1 MTSENEAGDDDEEDS
16 DTDHDIQKN
25 INVFNLLMTYGWKTS
40 FIALTLGFSI
50 HLYNVDC
57 KRCIV
62 FVAQSRSHI
71 SPVMAIAKELEKYNH
86 SATFVLSALMDK
98 EIRSKGL
105 SIKSVVSNSLD
116 KASIVHDVVQV
127 ILEMKMNG
135 SKSFPLLQL
144 FGNAYDHCHSFLTDD
159 ELFGILAAAKFD
171 YAIVDYAPFLCYEI
185 LAYKLS
191 LPFIFISAHYDPNL
205 HRTPFNPAYMPA
217 FWSGFTD
224 KMTFRERMI
233 NSVLYN
239 LQLIKP
245 TMPSFGNLV
254 AKYVPE
260 KPFMSNSELK
270 KSFLLHIIDG
280 DILMDYPIP
289 IASNAILC
297 GGLAAG
303 PAKSLISRIESFV
316 EKSIDGLV
324 IVSFGSVIKSCP
336 EKIMNKL
343 ISAFQKM
350 EQFNF
355 IFRSGDCEKENGN
368 ILLLPWL
375 PQNDLLGHVKTK
387 LFITHCGKS
396 SVFEA
401 LYHGVPMIAFPIFLD
416 QGSNAAIIEDKG
428 YGISMDILEFSED
441 ELVENINKVVHN
453 TTFKSNIKRASE
465 IFHSRP
471 QTPPKRAAYWIDLV
485 TKYGTKHFRPA
496 SLDMPWR
503 KQHYNSVGMSKRDLN
518 ALVCGTDC
526 FKWSCLIFWNMTGVI
541 FILAA
546 EVIHSFTCSPGDVAT
561 RNGLIAL
568 PIVGGFSVF
577 CAGLSMF
584 LKMGERFCLR
594 VVCSLVWISLGVSCI
609 SVSCVLVSGNC
620 SKHLAITVLIIIGIV
635 STLIAGS
642 VAGILINQGK
652 PCRRL
657 SGEKSRIIR
666 KSNKRKGKK

>member
-1 MTSENEAGDDDEEDS
+1 MVTIYVISLSTVSGVEIQTKKKGKTTATSCSSLEYKNPRKQRYKVYDKTCKTS
-16 DTDHDIQKN
+16 RVKRNDTVHILDVEKESR
-25 INVFNLLMTYGWKTS
+25 MTYGWKIS
-40 FIALTLGFSI
+40 FIALTLGFLI

-62 FVAQSRSHI
+62 FVAPLRSHI
-71 SPVMAIAKELEKYNH
+71 SPVMAITKELEKYNH
-86 SATFVLSALMDK
+86 SATFVLSTSMDK

-105 SIKSVVSNSLD
+105 SIKSVVANSLD
-116 KASIVHDVVQV
+116 KASIEHDVQV

-135 SKSFPLLQL
+135 STSFPFLQL

-159 ELFGILAAAKFD
+159 ELFGILEAAKFD
-171 YAIVDYAPFLCYEI
+171 YAIVDYAPFVCYEI

-191 LPFIFISAHYDPNL
+191 LPFIFSSAHYDPNL

-217 FWSGFTD
+217 FLSGFTD

-233 NSVLYN
+233 NTVLYT

-260 KPFMSNSELK
+260 KPFMSNSELEN
-270 KSFLLHIIDG
+270 SFLLHIIDG

-303 PAKSLISRIESFV
+303 PAKSLISRIESFA
-316 EKSIDGLV
+316 EKSKDGLV
-324 IVSFGSVIKSCP
+324 IVSFGSIIKSCP

-350 EQFNF
+350 KHFNF
-355 IFRSGDCEKENGN
+355 IFRSGDYEKENGN

-401 LYHGVPMIAFPIFLD
+401 LYHGVPMIAFPIALD
-416 QGSNAAIIEDKG
+416 QKSNAAVIKDKG
-428 YGISMDILEFSED
+428 YGILMDILEFSVN

-453 TTFKSNIKRASE
+453 STFMFSIKNASE

-471 QTPPKRAAYWIDLV
+471 QTPTQRAAYWIDLV
-485 TKYGTKHFRPA
+485 TKYGSDHFRPA
-496 SLDMPWR
+496 SLDMPW
-503 KQHYNSVGMSKRDLN
+503 YCYFMVDVYLVYLVG
-518 ALVCGTDC
+518 LVLAVYS
-526 FKWSCLIFWNMTGVI
+526 FKL
-541 FILAA
+541 
-546 EVIHSFTCSPGDVAT
+546 
-561 RNGLIAL
+561 
-568 PIVGGFSVF
+568 
-577 CAGLSMF
+577 F
-584 LKMGERFCLR
+584 LKY
-594 VVCSLVWISLGVSCI
+594 CI
-609 SVSCVLVSGNC
+609 KLC
-620 SKHLAITVLIIIGIV
+620 
-635 STLIAGS
+635 
-642 VAGILINQGK
+642 
-652 PCRRL
+652 CR
-657 SGEKSRIIR
+657 
-666 KSNKRKGKK
+666 KKNVKTKLQ